1 MTDMDKIN
9 GIRLLAE
16 HYVKAYH
23 PDEHA
28 YFDLAWDTIA
38 NRPRQ
43 GAVSGASRWKWLD
56 KFALTFH
63 KSEGTQLP
71 VAAVTI
77 AAFSIIDELQRNS
90 WRISS
95 GDFVPLIRACAKAAK
110 MPKKEAI
117 RFEEY
122 MAPRIQQHYARFT
135 ATAEEVICANII
147 QAKDSEVFWVW
158 TGDENSSDCEK
169 RRFTKD
175 EVDARYRA
183 NRESYDLFLDDGLVS
198 VRQHVRHAGLILKS
212 HMYDILLLLLIRRG
226 EFLTHE
232 ELYRRAW
239 AEGDTPSNSM
249 PKTVSDVDPRTY
261 LKTYVKRL
269 RDKFCALPGFDIVT
283 DKGMGGSALRGEFR
297 FCVVLPAAKAGRFI
311 APLSK

>member
-1 MTDMDKIN
+1 MTDTDKIN
-9 GIRLLAE
+9 GIRFLAE
-16 HYVKAYH
+16 DYVKAYH
-23 PDEHA
+23 PDETG
-28 YFDLAWDTIA
+28 YFSLAWDTIA
-38 NRPRQ
+38 SRKSAPET
-43 GAVSGASRWKWLD
+43 VSVPRWKWLD
-56 KFALTFH
+56 RFTLKFHGSGSA
-63 KSEGTQLP
+63 QLP
-71 VAAVTI
+71 VAAVTL
-77 AAFSIIDELQRNS
+77 ATFSIIDELQRNS
-90 WRISS
+90 WRLSVK
-95 GDFVPLIRACAKAAK
+95 DFVPMIRACAKAAG
-110 MPKKEAI
+110 MPKKEALH
-117 RFEEY
+117 FEEY

-135 ATAEEVICANII
+135 ATAEEVMCANII
-147 QAKDSEVFWVW
+147 QSKDSEVFWVW
-158 TGDENSSDCEK
+158 TGDKNSSDCEK
-169 RRFTKD
+169 RRFTRD

-198 VRQHVRHAGLILKS
+198 VRQNVRHAGLILKS

-249 PKTVSDVDPRTY
+249 PKTASDVDPRTY

-269 RDKFCALPGFDIVT
+269 RDKLCALPGFDIVT

-311 APLSK
+311 APLGK